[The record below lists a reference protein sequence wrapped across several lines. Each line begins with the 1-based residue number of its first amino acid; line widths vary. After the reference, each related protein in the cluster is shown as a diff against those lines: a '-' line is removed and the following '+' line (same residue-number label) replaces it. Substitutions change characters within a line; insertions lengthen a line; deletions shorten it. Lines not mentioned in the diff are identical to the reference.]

1 MIGQSRRFI
10 LYFSTPVCIT
20 LGEARLEPDKRVV
33 ISAVPNGRRET
44 DSPQSTTEARVFRG
58 GMAYPR
64 VLDLLDRH
72 GTQEVTVRKAIL
84 QTHRLQTGM
93 NRRTALRS
101 VAAGVTAYMTA
112 GCLDIV
118 FGNGVEVT
126 ADVAEPAAETLSET
140 GYTLAESD
148 ELSIEETVEF
158 GGQSRTVTANS
169 PTRTYQRSIE
179 LGGIELE
186 GGLFAVASLP
196 TVAVAGRT
204 FNPIS
209 DLSHAELLTRFGSE
223 LGGQYGSLE
232 NAEFEGEFQ
241 EPILEQETT
250 VSKFLMT
257 TTLQQREVDTSL
269 YVATID
275 HNEDLIVSVGGHPQ
289 SLPEERARVI
299 DLKRSLQHP
308 VDP

>member
-1 MIGQSRRFI
+1 
-10 LYFSTPVCIT
+10 
-20 LGEARLEPDKRVV
+20 
-33 ISAVPNGRRET
+33 
-44 DSPQSTTEARVFRG
+44 
-58 GMAYPR
+58 
-64 VLDLLDRH
+64 
-72 GTQEVTVRKAIL
+72 
-84 QTHRLQTGM
+84 
-93 NRRTALRS
+93 
-101 VAAGVTAYMTA
+101 
-112 GCLDIV
+112 LDIV

-169 PTRTYQRSIE
+169 PTRTYQRLIE

-209 DLSHAELLTRFGSE
+209 DLSHTELLTRFGSE

-250 VSKFLMT
+250 VSKFLTT
-257 TTLQQREVDTSL
+257 TTLQQQEVDTSL

-275 HNEDLIVSVGGHPQ
+275 HDEDLIVSVSGHPQ
-289 SLPEERARVI
+289 LLPEERARVI